1 MVQKSGTVEGT
12 AGMNDTNSAVRLSD
26 TQYFIM
32 QLAVFG
38 ATSYFL
44 YPYLILHTDGGSY
57 WMPIVTGLLAGILG
71 ARLFSGLMAQYPG
84 LDAFAAVKRV
94 LGWPGLLLFAIPYGW
109 YIWRAMTMIA
119 RAHAEIVSMTILH
132 TTPLWILHCT
142 VPIAMLLAAGG
153 VASIVRAAA
162 VFVTVG
168 IPVTIGITL
177 LGFSDLDLALHEPWR
192 PTDLSYL
199 GSQSFFKSSFVWV
212 GFLYL
217 CSCGQYA
224 RIPGRLWRPYAA
236 AAFCFL
242 PVIAAAIYFPVLTF
256 GVGFAKALT
265 FPFLSKM
272 DSVSHYWL
280 VVENLTAVFLSAVI
294 LLVILT
300 LSLMMHSL
308 VAALRALMPFLSAR
322 FAYAAVGAST
332 YISAQLIPSWGWIEK
347 GIWADTPVRI
357 YLVLFPPVVWLW
369 RRLASGR
376 RQSA

>member
-1 MVQKSGTVEGT
+1 
-12 AGMNDTNSAVRLSD
+12 MNDTNSAVRLSD